1 VKNDVGIELLPGH
14 LVGLKKTTE
23 TIVTKEGRVVEVWEF
38 VVPTDTAVL
47 DAWALNFRRQYCSD
61 EELPVLIEG
70 TGKTTEQ
77 YLTGYVFPDKSA
89 APGPSIRSGDFA
101 EFLVSDYLEFLR
113 GFWVPR
119 GKYADK
125 ASRDESVKGVDIL
138 AFQQLDLD
146 KPHADDTLLAFE
158 VKALISGAKYSK
170 QLQKAVDD
178 SAKDFFLRQG
188 ETLNATKRRLHRAG
202 MAADVKRIARFQNLT
217 DNPYKY
223 LSGAAAVL
231 AKEAYDITEL
241 AETSVVVHKN
251 SSNIE
256 LLVVRGSSLMPLVHA
271 LYERACK

>member
-1 VKNDVGIELLPGH
+1 MLPDH
-14 LVGLKKTTE
+14 LVGLKKTSE
-23 TIVTKEGRVVEVWEF
+23 TVVTKEGRVIEVWEF
-38 VVPTDTAVL
+38 APPTDAVVL

-70 TGKTTEQ
+70 TGKTVEQ
-77 YLTGYVFPDKSA
+77 YLTEYVFPDKST

-138 AFQQLDLD
+138 AFQQLNLD
-146 KPHADDTLLAFE
+146 EPHADDTLLAFE
-158 VKALISGAKYSK
+158 VKALASGAKYTK

-202 MAADVKRIARFQNLT
+202 MAAEVKRIARFQNLT
-217 DNPYKY
+217 DNPYRY

-241 AETSVVVHKN
+241 AETSIAMHQN
-251 SSNIE
+251 SSNLE
-256 LLVVRGSSLMPLVHA
+256 LLIVRGSSLMSLAHA
-271 LYERACK
+271 LYARACK